1 MEISN
6 LIELEQ
12 KIQYT
17 FKDKAVLEES
27 LRHSSFVNE
36 QVLPGMRDNERL
48 EFLGDAVLSL
58 IVGHLLMR
66 HYPELR
72 EGELSR
78 MRARLVNEDQ
88 LAAVARQCDLGAHI
102 MLGKGELQ
110 TNGYN
115 KSSILADTFEALLAA
130 VYLDGGFDAVFRLI
144 ESRFSN
150 LILSEG
156 ISMADQD
163 YKSQLQELVQ
173 ITQMEMPNY
182 RVISE
187 SGPDHDKTF
196 TVEVRVDGNVLA
208 SGSGKS
214 KQSAQQQAAASALE
228 NTGNN

>member
-1 MEISN
+1 MEVSN
-6 LIELEQ
+6 LTELEQ

-17 FKDKAVLEES
+17 FTEKAVLEES

-58 IVGHLLMR
+58 IVGHLMMR

-88 LAAVARQCDLGAHI
+88 LAAVARDFDLGAHI

-130 VYLDGGFDAVFRLI
+130 VYLDGGFEAAFRLI
-144 ESRFSN
+144 EWRFSN
-150 LILSEG
+150 LIRSEG

-173 ITQMEMPNY
+173 TTQIETPNY

-196 TVEVRVDGNVLA
+196 RVQLTIKEILA
-208 SGSGKS
+208 EGKGRS
-214 KQSAQQQAAASALE
+214 KKLAEQEAARRALE
-228 NTGNN
+228 ILRNAS